1 MIPLLLCMKLFCVS
15 LLMVGFVLLLISIQY
30 REEPYADFVDK
41 LGEFIFGIGM
51 LGYMICSIYPVF
63 IKPL

>member
-1 MIPLLLCMKLFCVS
+1 
-15 LLMVGFVLLLISIQY
+15 MVGFVLLLISIQY